1 MNLTIKAGQKIAL
14 VGASGGGKST
24 FVQVLLGLYQPQ
36 QGQLYFDDVPV
47 TEIGLDVV
55 REHVATVLQQPAL
68 FNDTVRANLTL
79 GREASDVQ
87 LWEALRIAQLDDT
100 IREQAQGLETIVGRA
115 GMRLSGG
122 QRQRLAI
129 ARMILSNPSVVI
141 LDEATSALDTATE
154 QKLHAAMSEFLAGR
168 TTLIVAHRLSAVRQ
182 ADHIFVFEDG
192 GISEQGSHQELLEQ
206 DGLYRKLY
214 G

>member
-1 MNLTIKAGQKIAL
+1 MKW
-14 VGASGGGKST
+14 GKE
-24 FVQVLLGLYQPQ
+24 
-36 QGQLYFDDVPV
+36 D
-47 TEIGLDVV
+47 
-55 REHVATVLQQPAL
+55 AT
-68 FNDTVRANLTL
+68 D
-79 GREASDVQ
+79 E
-87 LWEALRIAQLDDT
+87 E
-100 IREQAQGLETIVGRA
+100 IREVLEMACAYDFVKKLPKGMETVVGEKGSGLSEGQA
-115 GMRLSGG
+115 
-122 QRQRLAI
+122 QRLAI
-129 ARMILSNPSVVI
+129 ARALLKNAPVLI

-154 QKLHAAMSEFLAGR
+154 QKLHAAMSEFLQGR